1 MINLFIGTKYSQIRN
16 CEWMVPKSNNLPV
29 KKQENYYLGGRNC
42 RNSIRIK
49 IIVIKRGETMN
60 RFAKMSDSEIQALIK
75 KVELPT
81 LLVALKGAGLEVG
94 QAFRRN
100 FSDSALE
107 KIKNECVNSMIFSAN
122 QDDIAKAQKVILSAL
137 K

>member
-1 MINLFIGTKYSQIRN
+1 MK
-16 CEWMVPKSNNLPV
+16 
-29 KKQENYYLGGRNC
+29 
-42 RNSIRIK
+42 
-49 IIVIKRGETMN
+49 

-107 KIKNECVNSMIFSAN
+107 KIKNECINSMVFSAS
-122 QDDIAKAQKVILSAL
+122 QEDVDKAQWLILSAL

>member
-1 MINLFIGTKYSQIRN
+1 
-16 CEWMVPKSNNLPV
+16 
-29 KKQENYYLGGRNC
+29 
-42 RNSIRIK
+42 
-49 IIVIKRGETMN
+49 
-60 RFAKMSDSEIQALIK
+60 MSDSEIQALIK

-107 KIKNECVNSMIFSAN
+107 KIKNECINSMVFSAS
-122 QDDIAKAQKVILSAL
+122 QEDVDKAQWLILSAL

>member
-1 MINLFIGTKYSQIRN
+1 MK
-16 CEWMVPKSNNLPV
+16 
-29 KKQENYYLGGRNC
+29 
-42 RNSIRIK
+42 RI
-49 IIVIKRGETMN
+49 
-60 RFAKMSDSEIQALIK
+60 AKMSDSEIQNLIK

-81 LLVALKGAGLEVG
+81 LLVALRGAGLEVG

-107 KIKNECVNSMIFSAN
+107 KIRSESINNMIFTAN
-122 QDDIAKAQKVILSAL
+122 QEDIEKAKKVILEHV